1 MSKASPQPLK
11 NPPVTNTPLT
21 SAKRFTGRHM
31 AAVLITFFGVVIAV
45 NFTMATLASRS
56 FGGQVVDNSY
66 VASQKFNT
74 WLDEAE
80 KEKALGWT
88 AKASRQNDNRIAVAF
103 AGAVGAAIT
112 ATARHPLG
120 LEKSKNFT
128 FERSADGNY
137 VSREA
142 LAAGRWRL
150 RIEVAAGGQRFRTE
164 QDVQ

>member
-1 MSKASPQPLK
+1 MSKASPQPSSSR
-11 NPPVTNTPLT
+11 T
-21 SAKRFTGRHM
+21 FTGRHM
-31 AAVLITFFGVVIAV
+31 AAVLISFFGVVVAV

-88 AKASRQNDNRIAVAF
+88 VQASRRSDNRITVAF
-103 AGAVGAAIT
+103 AGADGAAIT

-120 LEKSKNFT
+120 LEKSKDFT
-128 FERSADGNY
+128 FERGADGTY

-150 RIEVAAGGQRFRTE
+150 RIEVAADSQRFRTE

>member
-1 MSKASPQPLK
+1 MSKASPPPL
-11 NPPVTNTPLT
+11 PIT
-21 SAKRFTGRHM
+21 SKPFTGRHM
-31 AAVLITFFGVVIAV
+31 AAVLIAFFGVVVAV

-88 AKASRQNDNRIAVAF
+88 AQASRRSDNRITVAF
-103 AGAVGAAIT
+103 AGTKNAAIT
-112 ATARHPLG
+112 AIARHPLG
-120 LEKSKNFT
+120 LEKSKDFT
-128 FERSADGNY
+128 FERGADGAF

-142 LAAGRWRL
+142 LAPGRWRL
-150 RIEVAAGGQRFRTE
+150 RIEVAAGAERFRTE
-164 QDVQ
+164 QDVR

>member
-1 MSKASPQPLK
+1 MSTARPQP
-11 NPPVTNTPLT
+11 VSST
-21 SAKRFTGRHM
+21 KRFTGHHM
-31 AAVLITFFGVVIAV
+31 AAVMISFFGVIVAV

-88 AKASRQNDNRIAVAF
+88 AEASRRSDNRIAVTLT
-103 AGAVGAAIT
+103 GAEGAAIT

-120 LEKSKNFT
+120 LEKSRSFT
-128 FERSADGNY
+128 FERGADGTY

-150 RIEVAAGGQRFRTE
+150 RVEVAAGEQRFRTE

>member
-1 MSKASPQPLK
+1 MSKAVPQPSTK
-11 NPPVTNTPLT
+11 HSGPKP
-21 SAKRFTGRHM
+21 FTGRHM
-31 AAVLITFFGVVIAV
+31 AIILVAFFGVVITV
-45 NFTMATLASRS
+45 NFTMARLASQS

-88 AKASRQNDNRIAVAF
+88 AQASRQADDKLAITF
-103 AGAVGAAIT
+103 AGAAEAAIT
-112 ATARHPLG
+112 AVARHPLG
-120 LEKSKNFT
+120 RAKSQAFT
-128 FERSADGNY
+128 FDRVADGTY
-137 VSREA
+137 VSREK
-142 LAAGRWRL
+142 LAGGRWRL

>member
-1 MSKASPQPLK
+1 MSKASPQPL
-11 NPPVTNTPLT
+11 TNAPLN
-21 SAKRFTGRHM
+21 SKRFTGRHM
-31 AAVLITFFGVVIAV
+31 AAVLITFFGVVVAV

-88 AKASRQNDNRIAVAF
+88 AQASRRSDNRIAVAF
-103 AGAVGAAIT
+103 TGAEGAAIT

-120 LEKSKNFT
+120 LEKSQSFT
-128 FERSADGNY
+128 FERSADGSY
-137 VSREA
+137 LSREV
-142 LAAGRWRL
+142 LAPGRWTL
-150 RIEVAAGGQRFRTE
+150 RIVVAAGEDRFRTE
-164 QDVQ
+164 QDVR

>member
-1 MSKASPQPLK
+1 MSKAVPQP
-11 NPPVTNTPLT
+11 
-21 SAKRFTGRHM
+21 SAAKQFTGRHM
-31 AAVLITFFGVVIAV
+31 AMILIAFFGVVITV
-45 NFTMATLASRS
+45 NFTMARLASQS

-88 AKASRQNDNRIAVAF
+88 AQASRQADDKVAITF
-103 AGAVGAAIT
+103 AGASDAVIT
-112 ATARHPLG
+112 AVARHPLG
-120 LEKSKNFT
+120 RAKSQAFT
-128 FERSADGNY
+128 FDRVADGTY
-137 VSREA
+137 VSREK
-142 LAAGRWRL
+142 LPGGRWRL